1 MVEELPESSFRRV
14 LFPKSPRM
22 APQQLPD
29 TNRLGRRTR
38 ARWLA
43 RLVHARLMHARAREH
58 ALLSYPAKN
67 TRSSLTPQCACAPAV
82 PGFGTHVCRG
92 LFSLVPRILNPY
104 PVLAWR
110 EKLFLAIFTCFFFF
124 PLLSSLLCT
133 YYHLIQYIFYLLI
146 VYLLSLEC
154 KLYEGMDFVYFCL
167 LLYPHGKNSAWL
179 MLGTQLINKSK
190 AFH

>member
-1 MVEELPESSFRRV
+1 M
-14 LFPKSPRM
+14 
-22 APQQLPD
+22 
-29 TNRLGRRTR
+29 
-38 ARWLA
+38 
-43 RLVHARLMHARAREH
+43 
-58 ALLSYPAKN
+58 
-67 TRSSLTPQCACAPAV
+67 TPQCACAPGV
-82 PGFGTHVCRG
+82 PGFGTHVSQG
-92 LFSLVPRILNPY
+92 LFSLVPRILNPF

-133 YYHLIQYIFYLLI
+133 YDHLIQYIFYLLI

-190 AFH
+190 AFHLEIYSIISELEKTKKLYSSILNLQMKTTRLPSLTFLVSSQYHHSFLF